1 MMQLYFENM
10 TIIIFKTIKTQ
21 NSQASDWMFVFHQ
34 ASLFTD
40 YRIKFKVICRLF
52 KD

>member
-1 MMQLYFENM
+1 MMRLYFENM
-10 TIIIFKTIKTQ
+10 TIIFKTIKTQ